1 MSDTAPLQLSCR
13 FCRPLVEGCPSV
25 FEITLTSIVPEPV
38 KDIVLEFR
46 CAGLRGG
53 MAERSLTKPLSPFEE
68 FTLDMDIEP
77 ERKGTPSMT
86 VHLHASTSRGR
97 FTAHG
102 GVRPGGQAG
111 ISILERPADMQ
122 SLTVQIQ
129 EKAFFGSV
137 FAEGG
142 IDIGKVKTLNDFLQL
157 HLPVPMEPVTLS
169 WDGFPVVRSLKPD
182 GIFAGRFRL
191 IEQIGQGGM
200 GVVWLAEDTRLKG
213 RQVALKFL
221 PETVCHDPDAIDDL
235 KRELLLSQELTHE
248 NIVRIHDLIEAEGTV
263 AISMEYIRGKNLSAL
278 RREQPSRVFSTTQ
291 LLPWVK
297 QLCTALDYAHGKG
310 IIHHDLKPLN
320 LMVTEAGV
328 LKVCDFGLAGSMA
341 ESRSRHSRPG
351 HTSGT
356 TPYMSPQHLLL
367 GSRTVSDDL
376 YALGATLYEL
386 LTSKAPFYAGSIET
400 QIERTMPPSMEER
413 RAILRITGAEPVP
426 LIWEA
431 VIQSCLDKKSEN
443 RPARAGDLLSQL
455 SAPQSGPLSPLSGAG
470 QAKTPPMTTP
480 ADRSPR
486 DTSGTSP
493 ESPPPVPLR
502 GLSGP
507 HSAENPLDTG
517 TVGKQHEVTLPG
529 GVKLALCFCPSGSF
543 TMGSPASEEG
553 RSDDEEQVNVTLTQ
567 PFWLARTALTQAQWS
582 ALTKRASFWRIE
594 AGKYPSRFKGE
605 SLPVENI
612 SAKDADEFIERLNE
626 HLPFRGWRWELPTE
640 AQWEY
645 ACRAGSPGEWGWIK
659 NNQMGTLDELGW
671 YGGKACNGT
680 HQVGTKKP
688 NVWGL
693 YDMHGNVWEWCRDR
707 WDGSAKIPGGK
718 DPIGTTGDGR
728 VNRGGSWRSNGPST
742 CRAAYRYG
750 NSPNDRG
757 DNLGFRPALIPNLQI
772 A

>member
-248 NIVRIHDLIEAEGTV
+248 NIVRI
-263 AISMEYIRGKNLSAL
+263 
-278 RREQPSRVFSTTQ
+278 
-291 LLPWVK
+291 
-297 QLCTALDYAHGKG
+297 
-310 IIHHDLKPLN
+310 
-320 LMVTEAGV
+320 
-328 LKVCDFGLAGSMA
+328 FGFV
-341 ESRSRHSRPG
+341 
-351 HTSGT
+351 
-356 TPYMSPQHLLL
+356 Q
-367 GSRTVSDDL
+367 DN
-376 YALGATLYEL
+376 
-386 LTSKAPFYAGSIET
+386 
-400 QIERTMPPSMEER
+400 Q
-413 RAILRITGAEPVP
+413 
-426 LIWEA
+426 
-431 VIQSCLDKKSEN
+431 
-443 RPARAGDLLSQL
+443 
-455 SAPQSGPLSPLSGAG
+455 
-470 QAKTPPMTTP
+470 
-480 ADRSPR
+480 
-486 DTSGTSP
+486 
-493 ESPPPVPLR
+493 
-502 GLSGP
+502 
-507 HSAENPLDTG
+507 
-517 TVGKQHEVTLPG
+517 
-529 GVKLALCFCPSGSF
+529 
-543 TMGSPASEEG
+543 ASEG
-553 RSDDEEQVNVTLTQ
+553 VS
-567 PFWLARTALTQAQWS
+567 
-582 ALTKRASFWRIE
+582 
-594 AGKYPSRFKGE
+594 
-605 SLPVENI
+605 
-612 SAKDADEFIERLNE
+612 
-626 HLPFRGWRWELPTE
+626 
-640 AQWEY
+640 
-645 ACRAGSPGEWGWIK
+645 
-659 NNQMGTLDELGW
+659 
-671 YGGKACNGT
+671 
-680 HQVGTKKP
+680 
-688 NVWGL
+688 
-693 YDMHGNVWEWCRDR
+693 
-707 WDGSAKIPGGK
+707 
-718 DPIGTTGDGR
+718 
-728 VNRGGSWRSNGPST
+728 
-742 CRAAYRYG
+742 
-750 NSPNDRG
+750 
-757 DNLGFRPALIPNLQI
+757 
-772 A
+772 